1 MVGLCLLLFVLVFII
16 FMYLQGIEV
25 PNVVFGLAGALIGIL
40 TKCILIIPLRIL
52 ETLLRE
58 EQIGFICRLTHPLVM
73 PMFMWMQ
80 AQEDLIIPRGMQCSL
95 RVEELTFTTKV

>member
-1 MVGLCLLLFVLVFII
+1 MKAQVLGF
-16 FMYLQGIEV
+16 
-25 PNVVFGLAGALIGIL
+25 
-40 TKCILIIPLRIL
+40 IIPLRIL

-58 EQIGFICRLTHPLVM
+58 EKIGFICRLTHPLVM

-95 RVEELTFTTKV
+95 RVEELTFTTKL